1 MENLFDIIRKILE
14 EYSNSI
20 ENPND
25 FSMSYTFNSEMDK
38 PKLKINGKDV
48 NPELLK
54 KLEEHMMDFQSKFS
68 NFGEFHIPN
77 QSFLNNSD
85 AFRKNKKIPSKIT
98 EISHKNKENTLK
110 DIFFD
115 IFDEGEKLKIIIE
128 LPGVNKRDIQLQASA
143 NEIEIST
150 PRHHKKII
158 LPVAVNNNIA
168 KARYLNGILDIE
180 LVKIARSKKKKKKLQ
195 ID

>member
-14 EYSNSI
+14 EHPNSM

-25 FSMSYTFNSEMDK
+25 FSMSYTFNSGMDK
-38 PKLKINGKDV
+38 PELKINGKNV

-54 KLEEHMMDFQSKFS
+54 KLEQYIMSNFS
-68 NFGEFHIPN
+68 NIENPN
-77 QSFLNNSD
+77 RSFLNNSE
-85 AFRKNKKIPSKIT
+85 AFRKNMTLPSKIT
-98 EISHKNKENTLK
+98 EIPYENKVNAVK

-128 LPGVNKRDIQLQASA
+128 LPGVNKYDIQLQAAS
-143 NEIEIST
+143 NEIEIKT
-150 PRHHKKII
+150 PHHHKII
-158 LPVAVNNNIA
+158 QLPVPVNNSIA
-168 KARYLNGILDIE
+168 KARYSNGILNIE
-180 LVKIARSKKKKKKLQ
+180 LEKIIRSKKKKKKLK